1 MANNAIIQAA
11 GIANAPKQPDGLLSG
26 FVQGIGELMTGLVT
40 REAQAKKRAAVVD
53 KAYTGKTD
61 IESVAD
67 IVYNTKEK
75 VKNGDLTM
83 DQGIKALE
91 SFSYDVNTY
100 LPKINK
106 LMSQFSADGFSQG
119 ANNTL
124 TNFITSATLGEL
136 KAPVVVNGVEVDT
149 FIQSDASGNLTM
161 TNQEGKQVP
170 FSEVLSELESMVK
183 KTDGDKAASAV
194 TSFSTSKFTYGDNS
208 KYDEASDLMLTTINK
223 EMKDP
228 NAKTSLLFDNAYIIK
243 GKNYQWTDYYMKT
256 SMSDDEYK
264 TIKKELDKTNDPIVR
279 ERTKSVLVQEVMK
292 GDKNVND
299 DINSFFSKIIKLKKP
314 GKPNVEERN
323 YEYMSS
329 NVNTTNYTQTQM
341 KQLRVASQIE
351 RMAFKIADID
361 LSDPKALTV
370 FNLQYSKGID
380 VELVPDG
387 NNPGQVYFRKKQ
399 YGSDKAEQPVSY
411 PFKGG
416 DANMINNI
424 IHDVFMKAEGGPTIK
439 GVVYEDYFNNNNIQN
454 I

>member
-1 MANNAIIQAA
+1 MI
-11 GIANAPKQPDGLLSG
+11 
-26 FVQGIGELMTGLVT
+26 
-40 REAQAKKRAAVVD
+40 
-53 KAYTGKTD
+53 
-61 IESVAD
+61 
-67 IVYNTKEK
+67 
-75 VKNGDLTM
+75 LT
-83 DQGIKALE
+83 
-91 SFSYDVNTY
+91 V
-100 LPKINK
+100 
-106 LMSQFSADGFSQG
+106 
-119 ANNTL
+119 
-124 TNFITSATLGEL
+124 
-136 KAPVVVNGVEVDT
+136 
-149 FIQSDASGNLTM
+149 
-161 TNQEGKQVP
+161 
-170 FSEVLSELESMVK
+170 
-183 KTDGDKAASAV
+183 
-194 TSFSTSKFTYGDNS
+194 
-208 KYDEASDLMLTTINK
+208 
-223 EMKDP
+223 
-228 NAKTSLLFDNAYIIK
+228 
-243 GKNYQWTDYYMKT
+243 
-256 SMSDDEYK
+256 
-264 TIKKELDKTNDPIVR
+264 
-279 ERTKSVLVQEVMK
+279 
-292 GDKNVND
+292 
-299 DINSFFSKIIKLKKP
+299 FFSKIIKLKKP

>member
-243 GKNYQWTDYYMKT
+243 GKNHQWTDYYMKT

-299 DINSFFSKIIKLKKP
+299 DINSFF
-314 GKPNVEERN
+314 
-323 YEYMSS
+323 
-329 NVNTTNYTQTQM
+329 
-341 KQLRVASQIE
+341 
-351 RMAFKIADID
+351 FKNN
-361 LSDPKALTV
+361 KA
-370 FNLQYSKGID
+370 
-380 VELVPDG
+380 
-387 NNPGQVYFRKKQ
+387 
-399 YGSDKAEQPVSY
+399 
-411 PFKGG
+411 
-416 DANMINNI
+416 
-424 IHDVFMKAEGGPTIK
+424 
-439 GVVYEDYFNNNNIQN
+439 
-454 I
+454 